1 MNQQLSDQ
9 QAIIEAQ
16 YAAAYDRLTKTM
28 YRIIYGVSAKW
39 PPKEAD
45 AKAIREMASLDVEL
59 RAVAYGLPEPPE
71 GMPEPPRM

>member
-71 GMPEPPRM
+71 ASP

>member
-1 MNQQLSDQ
+1 MNQLSPDQ
-9 QAIIEAQ
+9 QALIEAQ
-16 YAAAYDRLTKTM
+16 YAAAYDRLTATM

-39 PPKEAD
+39 PPNAPRAD
-45 AKAIREMASLDVEL
+45 AIREMASLDVEL

>member
-9 QAIIEAQ
+9 QALIEAQ

-59 RAVAYGLPEPPE
+59 RAVAYGLPEPLE
-71 GMPEPPRM
+71 EMPAG